1 MRSGKFRK
9 NIHGCDLREIVRE
22 ITLIQRLQAEQKRI
36 ILESVFIGFEDEY
49 SFKIRIDAQRIQ

>member
-9 NIHGCDLREIVRE
+9 NIHICDLKEIVRE

-36 ILESVFIGFEDEY
+36 TIESVFIGFQNED